1 MHRFA
6 FVMDQQVGLRTQALN
21 FEEALVERRGDVEA
35 HWVPVRYEGDGGLL
49 ARLPGVPGGVKGTL
63 RGVREIREG
72 LGDPHRFG
80 AVLWATWAAKS
91 VVDLV
96 EQAPAFLV
104 MDMTPIQ
111 MEAMGEHYGYTSRRA
126 RFLGGLKRRA
136 TERLYAAASH
146 FFPWNDWVAQSLI
159 RDYGVPAEKVTPV
172 SPGVDTRLFRPAPE
186 EKPGDGVVR
195 ILFIG
200 GDFLRKGGD
209 LLLRWA
215 RETQVAEPWELHVGT
230 RDGDTVRGLLADLP
244 ADRRARVVIHEG
256 LKNKSPEL
264 LRLYQQSDVFV
275 LPTRADCYSLVSLE
289 AMAVGLPVIVSN
301 LGGIP
306 GIVEE
311 EATGFLVPPDD
322 YDTFAARLDR
332 LAASA
337 DLRTGMGQA
346 GLARVQTLFDS
357 RAGISRILGAMEAA
371 GQPSRAVAR

>member
-1 MHRFA
+1 
-6 FVMDQQVGLRTQALN
+6 
-21 FEEALVERRGDVEA
+21 
-35 HWVPVRYEGDGGLL
+35 
-49 ARLPGVPGGVKGTL
+49 
-63 RGVREIREG
+63 
-72 LGDPHRFG
+72 
-80 AVLWATWAAKS
+80 
-91 VVDLV
+91 
-96 EQAPAFLV
+96 
-104 MDMTPIQ
+104 
-111 MEAMGEHYGYTSRRA
+111 
-126 RFLGGLKRRA
+126 
-136 TERLYAAASH
+136 
-146 FFPWNDWVAQSLI
+146 
-159 RDYGVPAEKVTPV
+159 
-172 SPGVDTRLFRPAPE
+172 LFRPAPE